1 MLLELA
7 AFCSPWHALL
17 VGAGFGAK
25 SPKSKGILCSE
36 HLVMFWVV
44 VLPSA
49 SKPGSAGSAA
59 ALHSCVWRCCW
70 ESRIFYVPSTVLSL
84 MLYQADCWSSNL
96 CPRNVLRGQGP
107 CDNWLAWLAVLKL
120 MTTAKPQHQMHC
132 WQVLVTRCYMML
144 LVCWKLHIG
153 MKNPEN
159 CPRLLQSG
167 TTILGYL
174 VSSSVNLERWWMS
187 PLCGRCLWYSQNLP
201 VESAAGL
208 GTFCAGRRS

>member
-1 MLLELA
+1 MLLREQNLLRT
-7 AFCSPWHALL
+7 FDSPEFDALPGWLL
-17 VGAGFGAK
+17 VVE
-25 SPKSKGILCSE
+25 SMSSE
-36 HLVMFWVV
+36 
-44 VLPSA
+44 
-49 SKPGSAGSAA
+49 
-59 ALHSCVWRCCW
+59 C
-70 ESRIFYVPSTVLSL
+70 T
-84 MLYQADCWSSNL
+84 Q
-96 CPRNVLRGQGP
+96 GQGP